1 MEGYQ
6 RGGPGGRMG
15 EKVQGTSSINTRYKV
30 ERGRL
35 RIVQEM
41 EKPKNLYV

>member
-6 RGGPGGRMG
+6 QGRGGGEMG
-15 EKVQGTSSINTRYKV
+15 EKVQGIRNITGRYKID
-30 ERGRL
+30 RGDL
-35 RIVQEM
+35 RTVWEM

>member
-6 RGGPGGRMG
+6 QREGKGRLG
-15 EKVQGTSSINTRYKV
+15 RKVQGINSINGRYKID
-30 ERGRL
+30 RGRL

-41 EKPKNLYV
+41 EKPKILYV

>member
-1 MEGYQ
+1 
-6 RGGPGGRMG
+6 MG
-15 EKVQGTSSINTRYKV
+15 EKFQGIRSINGRDKIS
-30 ERGRL
+30 RGRL